1 MPTCSWF
8 KIEPGKGQYAH
19 YFRLSTPTEG
29 VTLYSRLSSDP
40 TFSNISDA
48 KFLPDQ
54 LFNFIWEDMKVDK
67 VEFNLA
73 AGKILSSTQLK
84 LTEQVL
90 TNDSGS
96 EKEME
101 FKVNEGVTNSSAF
114 KYDAGFTVTPGMEFR
129 GA

>member
-8 KIEPGKGQYAH
+8 KIEPGKGQYTH

-29 VTLYSRLSSDP
+29 VTLYSRLSPDP

-54 LFNFIWEDMKVDK
+54 LFSFIWEDMKVDK
-67 VEFNLA
+67 VEFNLG

-90 TNDSGS
+90 TNNSGS

-101 FKVNEGVTNSSAF
+101 FKVNKGITNSSAF
-114 KYDAGFTVTPGMEFR
+114 KYDTGFTVTPGMEFH